1 MSTGP
6 FIPGV
11 GVQLAGGSIYVG
23 PLHPWLTPIEESD
36 GKLHPLGLMDHAFE
50 GRLAPVKAWLDGG
63 GDVNS
68 YAATHGATLL
78 RAVVTANH
86 ITAQHLE
93 LMRYLI
99 SRGADVNHLDWRGE
113 WSPLHMCVCAQS
125 GVVDAIELLLSA
137 GANINGRSGKRD
149 SPKTALCDAIDFL
162 GADGHAPPDRF
173 AIVWAL
179 LRAGASLDSCW
190 GAAPIESRLLNVLRV
205 RPNLVSDEF
214 FGRTRDLF
222 SNVRQ
227 EGSFKRWSMS
237 NPYEILTLRGLA
249 NRDYITSTDPKL
261 NKLVAL
267 PNEVLCHVLGYWK
280 AIMPALYDI
289 NPSFPRPSTA

>member
-137 GANINGRSGKRD
+137 GANVNGR
-149 SPKTALCDAIDFL
+149 KTPQDGRESNTPLCDAIDCL
-162 GADGHAPPDRF
+162 GVESHPPRDRF

-179 LRAGASLDSCW
+179 LRAGASLDSCY
-190 GAAPIESRLLNVLRV
+190 GVTPIESRLLQVLKH
-205 RPNLVSDEF
+205 RPNVFSEEY
-214 FGRTRDLF
+214 FGRIRDLIY
-222 SNVRQ
+222 NVRMA
-227 EGSFKRWSMS
+227 GSFKRFAMD
-237 NPYEILTLRGLA
+237 PHYDMLTLRGLA
-249 NRDYITSTDPKL
+249 NRGYITSTDPKL
-261 NKLVAL
+261 NSLFAL
-267 PNEVLCHVLGYWK
+267 PHELLCHVLGYWE
-280 AIMPALYDI
+280 PTLPRLLDLNPNFYD
-289 NPSFPRPSTA
+289 T